1 MPARLVLTHEM
12 IFASLAE
19 GLMAIPFLG
28 LAAFAGT
35 VFRAANPGGVPVHV
49 RHPEDRPS
57 TQVR

>member
-1 MPARLVLTHEM
+1 M